1 MMLLGT
7 VTVKVKRMKTSSG
20 NTRRF
25 VATATG
31 DASIQPI
38 GNEPSELVA
47 GRFGTVYVA
56 YVEVDLPVQKG
67 DQITDPEGT
76 VYVVK
81 EVAKRDNIPLA
92 HQELTLTRE

>member
-7 VTVKVKRMKTSSG
+7 TTVKVKRMKTSSG

-56 YVEVDLPVQKG
+56 YVEVDLTVQKG
-67 DQITDPEGT
+67 DQITDPDGT

-81 EVAKRDNIPLA
+81 EVAKRENIPLA